1 MILSKYELKYYV
13 FNYLRIF
20 WNKLKVLKQDFWS
33 NVALQ
38 QLKNYQYMGTDMV
51 LLSWKPKLKSNRQ
64 MCAKLIIERQLNK
77 ELDKTIA
84 AISERLFVL
93 NYFYI

>member
-1 MILSKYELKYYV
+1 
-13 FNYLRIF
+13 
-20 WNKLKVLKQDFWS
+20 
-33 NVALQ
+33 
-38 QLKNYQYMGTDMV
+38 MV